1 MTSFLIE
8 DLFYFTI
15 LKLKKMKKALSGEI
29 APPLKGLFILFVF
42 FMIMNGCKKHELPL
56 PLLDGYHQT
65 NLVADVAGY
74 GAARIDPAL
83 VNPWGISFS
92 PTSPLWISA
101 NHTSVSVIYDK
112 DGMTVIPPV
121 TIQNGNGAP
130 TGQVFNGTTGFVI
143 PETGKPARFIFC
155 GEDGTITAWNGGP
168 AAVLVADRS
177 NEEAVYKGLAMA
189 NDGTGNFLYAADF
202 KGSKIDVFD
211 STFTYVTDK
220 PFQDA
225 SIPGNYGPFNIR
237 NIDGKLY
244 VTYAKHLAPDNE
256 DDQKGAGNGYVDI
269 FSTDGKLIKRF
280 ASRGALN
287 SPWGIVP
294 SAAGFTS
301 VSGAI
306 LIGNFGDGLINVYT
320 SDGNFV
326 GSLKD
331 SSGHNIAI
339 EGLWAI
345 ESNIHN
351 ADPQQLYFTAGPADE
366 THGLF
371 GYISKK

>member
-1 MTSFLIE
+1 M
-8 DLFYFTI
+8 
-15 LKLKKMKKALSGEI
+15 SGVM
-29 APPLKGLFILFVF
+29 APPLKGLFVLSVF
-42 FMIMNGCKKHELPL
+42 FMVMNGCKKHEVPPL
-56 PLLDGYHQT
+56 LLDGYHQT

-143 PETGKPARFIFC
+143 PETGKPARFIFA
-155 GEDGTITAWNGGP
+155 GEDGTITAWNGGS
-168 AAVLVADRS
+168 AAALVADRS
-177 NEEAVYKGLAMA
+177 KEEAVYKGLAMA
-189 NDGTGNFLYAADF
+189 NDGTGNFLYATDF

-211 STFTYVTDK
+211 STFTYVTGK
-220 PFQDA
+220 PFHDA

-237 NIDGKLY
+237 NIDGKLF
-244 VTYAKHLAPDNE
+244 VTYAKHKAPDNV
-256 DDQKGAGNGYVDI
+256 DDQKGPGNGYVDI
-269 FSTDGKLIKRF
+269 FSADGKLIKRF
-280 ASRGALN
+280 ASRGVLN

-294 SAAGFTS
+294 SASGFTP
-301 VSGAI
+301 VPGAI
-306 LIGNFGDGLINVYT
+306 LIGNFGDGLINVFT
-320 SDGNFV
+320 NDGNFV

-351 ADPQQLYFTAGPADE
+351 ADPQHLYFTAGPADE